1 MRKICIY
8 AKDDFKIVSLKADIN
23 KKLIIKKIFNK
34 DGSYQM
40 QVKTVVYKDKR
51 LYEYKSMKS
60 KELSDLLGEYNL
72 PDKSNKDDKCKV
84 IKEYLENNEV
94 ETEESS
100 GIGSGS
106 MQGSCVQ

>member
-1 MRKICIY
+1 MN
-8 AKDDFKIVSLKADIN
+8 KDLLFKYLDDTYNKNKHLFTYRYFKA
-23 KKLIIKKIFNK
+23 IKKIFNK

-84 IKEYLENNEV
+84 IKEYLENNYD
-94 ETEESS
+94 
-100 GIGSGS
+100 
-106 MQGSCVQ
+106 